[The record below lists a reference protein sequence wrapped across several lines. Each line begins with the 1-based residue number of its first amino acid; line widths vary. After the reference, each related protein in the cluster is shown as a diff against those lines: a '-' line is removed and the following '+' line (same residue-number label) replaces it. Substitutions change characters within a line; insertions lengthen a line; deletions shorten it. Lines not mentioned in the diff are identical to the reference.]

1 MYVIPYSMGP
11 IGSPL
16 SKIGV
21 QLTDF
26 NYVMLSMVIMARVS
40 DSIWKVLGDDDFVQC
55 VHSIGAPR
63 PVKSTLRLISFA
75 CFCEGVWEQTTPDKE
90 QNFSNVHPTPVW
102 VRSGFP

>member
-21 QLTDF
+21 QITDF
-26 NYVMLSMVIMARVS
+26 NYVVLSMRIMARVS
-40 DSIWKVLGDDDFVQC
+40 SRIWDVLGDGDFVQC

-63 PVKSTLRLISFA
+63 PV
-75 CFCEGVWEQTTPDKE
+75 
-90 QNFSNVHPTPVW
+90 
-102 VRSGFP
+102 RSEYLTEP

>member
-1 MYVIPYSMGP
+1 MYIIPFSMGP

-26 NYVMLSMVIMARVS
+26 NYVVLSMRIMTRVLPK
-40 DSIWKVLGDDDFVQC
+40 IWRLLAEGGDFVQC

-63 PVKSTLRLISFA
+63 PHKSELI
-75 CFCEGVWEQTTPDKE
+75 GV
-90 QNFSNVHPTPVW
+90 
-102 VRSGFP
+102 